1 MSNSVP
7 AKISL
12 EQWQASGHYFNHKYG
27 DIFYRTHPSIF
38 IGSKSKEQNQPSEK
52 PVLLLIHGFPTS
64 SWDWHKLWFPL
75 SEHYQLVAADMLGFG
90 FSDKPKSSDYRIGE
104 QADIQEDLL
113 QHLGISSYHILAHD
127 YGDTVTQELLARN
140 IKRLGTIKSVAL
152 LNGGL
157 FPETHQPL
165 LVQKLLLSPIG
176 SIVSRLMTE
185 KKFQSSFDTIC
196 KQPIGVDELAGFW
209 QQVQYNQ
216 GQKIFHKLIRYISER
231 RLHRE
236 RWVSAL
242 QHLSPPIALINGS
255 ADPISGAHMVSRYR
269 ELVRNEYIYE
279 IPDAGHYPQMETPSR
294 VLDAF
299 LAFEKDCSE

>member
-1 MSNSVP
+1 
-7 AKISL
+7 
-12 EQWQASGHYFNHKYG
+12 
-27 DIFYRTHPSIF
+27 
-38 IGSKSKEQNQPSEK
+38 
-52 PVLLLIHGFPTS
+52 
-64 SWDWHKLWFPL
+64 
-75 SEHYQLVAADMLGFG
+75 MLGFG